1 MASATHAVPGKPA
14 VASSILVVDDDPIS
28 RSLQS
33 RLLGLLGHRAR
44 VVERPADALDLALT
58 DGFDAMLLDLEMPE
72 IDGFA
77 LLASLRDKEARLGRR
92 PLPVIAVTG
101 YAASIDRMRCLMAG
115 FNDYMPKP
123 LDVNALEAS
132 LARNLP
138 PLHAVGPL
146 DSDALRVEAAA
157 RRLAQAKPSDASFA
171 PTLLEAFAM
180 RSGQLI
186 EEISIAHAAHDAAAL
201 KHAVQSL
208 RASADFMGATG
219 LAALCDQLQAAVTD
233 QSPERTAALV
243 RSLSDEHQSVLVV
256 LLRPAS
262 SSPLAA

>member
-1 MASATHAVPGKPA
+1 MASATQAVSGKTA

-28 RSLQS
+28 RSLQA

-44 VVERPADALDLALT
+44 VVDRPSDALDLALSN
-58 DGFDAMLLDLEMPE
+58 DFDAMLLDLEMPE

-77 LLASLRDKEARLGRR
+77 LLAALRDKEARLGRQ

-101 YAASIDRMRCLMAG
+101 YAAAVDRMRCLMAG

-123 LDVNALEAS
+123 LDVNALEAG

-138 PLHAVGPL
+138 QRHEASAT

-157 RRLAQAKPSDASFA
+157 RRLAQAKPGDASFG

-186 EEISIAHAAHDAAAL
+186 EEISRAQAAQDLTAL

-208 RASADFMGATG
+208 RSSADFMGATG
-219 LAALCDQLQAAVTD
+219 LATLCDQLQAAVAD
-233 QSPERTAALV
+233 YSSACTAALV
-243 RSLSDEHQSVLVV
+243 RSLTEEHQSVLTV
-256 LLRPAS
+256 LLRPSSAAS
-262 SSPLAA
+262 

>member
-1 MASATHAVPGKPA
+1 MASATPAVSGTSA

-44 VVERPADALDLALT
+44 VVDRPADALDLALT
-58 DGFDAMLLDLEMPE
+58 SGFDAMLLDLEMPE

-77 LLASLRDKEARLGRR
+77 LLAQLREKEARLGRR

-101 YAASIDRMRCLMAG
+101 YAASVDRMRCLMAG
-115 FNDYMPKP
+115 FDDYMPKP
-123 LDVNALEAS
+123 LDVNALGAS

-138 PLHAVGPL
+138 PRDAAARP
-146 DSDALRVEAAA
+146 DSDAHRVEAAA
-157 RRLAQAKPSDASFA
+157 RRLAQAKPNDTSLA

-186 EEISIAHAAHDAAAL
+186 EEIALAHRAHDEAAL

-208 RASADFMGATG
+208 HASADFMGATG
-219 LAALCDQLQAAVTD
+219 LAAICDQLQAAVTD
-233 QSPERTAALV
+233 HSVERIETLV
-243 RSLSDEHQSVLVV
+243 RNLSDEHQSVLVV
-256 LLRPAS
+256 LLRPAGA
-262 SSPLAA
+262 PQLAA

>member
-1 MASATHAVPGKPA
+1 MASATHAASGPPA

-72 IDGFA
+72 LDGFT

-101 YAASIDRMRCLMAG
+101 YAASIYRMRCLMAG

-132 LARNLP
+132 LTRNLP
-138 PLHAVGPL
+138 PLHAATAP

-157 RRLAQAKPSDASFA
+157 RRLGQAKPADAMFA

-186 EEISIAHAAHDAAAL
+186 EEIALAHAAQDASAL

-208 RASADFMGATG
+208 RASAEFMGATG
-219 LAALCDQLQAAVTD
+219 LARLCDQLHTAVSD
-233 QSPERTAALV
+233 QCAERTAALV
-243 RSLSDEHQSVLVV
+243 RGLIDEHQSVLVV

-262 SSPLAA
+262 SPLAA